1 MTWRFE
7 EGTFEDALIWSAVDS
22 VLPFGG
28 NDKFRTDAFLRMAFC
43 DGCKAFGWGESFTAT
58 FVSVR

>member
-7 EGTFEDALIWSAVDS
+7 EGTFEEALIWSAVDS

-28 NDKFRTDAFLRMAFC
+28 NDKFRTDAFFTMVLC
-43 DGCKAFGWGESFTAT
+43 DGRKAFGWVGSFTGPI
-58 FVSVR
+58 VSMC